1 MTAPTRNVWL
11 VARLVGAAGVA
22 TVAILFLSSWA
33 LAILVG
39 GVTIAAV
46 AVDGWLLSRGGEDQV
61 AIDLAPT
68 PTPAHAT
75 KLTVDLFR
83 HRR

>member
-1 MTAPTRNVWL
+1 MTGPTRNVWL
-11 VARLVGAAGVA
+11 VARFAGAAGVA

-46 AVDGWLLSRGGEDQV
+46 AIDGWLMSRGRNDQI
-61 AIDLAPT
+61 AIDPAPT

>member
-1 MTAPTRNVWL
+1 MTSPARNAWL
-11 VARLVGAAGVA
+11 IARLAGAGGVA

-33 LAILVG
+33 LAILIG
-39 GVTIAAV
+39 GVTIVAV
-46 AVDGWLLSRGGEDQV
+46 AIDGWLMSRWKSDQV
-61 AIDLAPT
+61 AIDPSSNSSPT
-68 PTPAHAT
+68 PAT